1 MYPGGFVYLYSFL
14 YKITDNGADIFKAQ
28 QIFAGFYM
36 LQLLVVLIVYCQLA
50 EKARFP
56 PWMMIFASI
65 SGYRVHSIFSLR
77 MFNDGPANILAWIAV
92 YCFMNKKWTFGS
104 IIYSL
109 AISIKMNNL
118 LFLPGIC
125 VVFMRNLKIP
135 NTIFQF
141 LVILLVQGMSQ
152 TCNWDTRR
160 GLRCCWI
167 WVSVDIS
174 SRIHRKGVWVQQKIF
189 P

>member
-1 MYPGGFVYLYSFL
+1 MLEVLQDHQETK
-14 YKITDNGADIFKAQ
+14 KIQLFKAQ
-28 QIFAGFYM
+28 QLFAGFYM
-36 LQLLVVLIVYCQLA
+36 MQLLVVLMVYCQLA

-104 IIYSL
+104 IMYSL

-125 VVFMRNLKIP
+125 VVFMRNLRIP
-135 NTIFQF
+135 HTIFQF
-141 LVILLVQGMSQ
+141 IVILLVQG
-152 TCNWDTRR
+152 
-160 GLRCCWI
+160 
-167 WVSVDIS
+167 
-174 SRIHRKGVWVQQKIF
+174 
-189 P
+189 